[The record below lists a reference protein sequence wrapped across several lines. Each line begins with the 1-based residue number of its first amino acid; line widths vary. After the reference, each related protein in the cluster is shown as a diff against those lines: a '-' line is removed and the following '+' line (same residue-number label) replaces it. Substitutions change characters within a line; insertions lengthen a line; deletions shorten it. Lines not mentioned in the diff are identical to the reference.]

1 MSAEKKF
8 FLFIF
13 IVLPLFAGAKEA
25 APAARAEGP
34 APLFVNIPERM
45 TAPMIREQIIHTAYS
60 QLGQAYKRG
69 GSSPGSGFDCSGFT
83 RWVFAMTGIEIPRTS
98 REQFGKGISVD
109 KEDLRPGDMVFF
121 RSGRNIS
128 HVGIYVE
135 KGYFI
140 HSPNKNSEI
149 TISNL
154 KSSGWL
160 RTYAGAR
167 RLITD

>member
-1 MSAEKKF
+1 MALALFSGSA
-8 FLFIF
+8 
-13 IVLPLFAGAKEA
+13 EA
-25 APAARAEGP
+25 APRPDGP
-34 APLFVNIPERM
+34 SPLFVSIPERM
-45 TAPMIREQIIHTAYS
+45 TAQMMREQIIHTAYS
-60 QLGQAYKRG
+60 QLGQTYKRG

-83 RWVFAMTGIEIPRTS
+83 SWVFAMTGVKIPRTS
-98 REQFGKGISVD
+98 REQFGKGINISQ
-109 KEDLRPGDMVFF
+109 EDLRPGDMVFF

-167 RLITD
+167 RLIPD